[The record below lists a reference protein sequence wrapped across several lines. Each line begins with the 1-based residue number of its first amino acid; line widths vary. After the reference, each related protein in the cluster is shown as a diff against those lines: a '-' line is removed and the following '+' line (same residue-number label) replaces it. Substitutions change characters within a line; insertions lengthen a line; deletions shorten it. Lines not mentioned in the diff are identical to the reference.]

1 MSLPEGPL
9 GERFAHI
16 FAGGLYASIN
26 VAMVSTGVQLF
37 MTIYGISIF
46 LDAPKSI
53 RKGRLPY
60 IILNLI
66 ILFLSTLATVLDAY
80 TDFTAMFFAF
90 GPREYY
96 AAAFELEGQWP
107 RLLSVTCLE
116 VYILLGDGLLLYRCY
131 IIWKDF
137 IWSLILPALLYLSII
152 GVTIT
157 RFVLRGLLSST
168 SSFTEKQLTQDRL
181 TSTLFVMLTVSLNVV
196 LTSLIVF
203 RLLRAHRQLASVLP
217 NRSQVKVYKGIASI
231 LIESVFPLAFF
242 GLGYAILDIVLLWQL
257 WFSDTVKISCAGYP
271 HFFASSKDLNP
282 DKWFGIDCHLDSK
295 EEVVECDS
303 SPCPYRLS
311 LRPTFHQLRRLQT
324 ASFYAAVCTSDNA
337 VKAREFAESK
347 KEESKKKSPPVTP
360 PPTVT
365 QLLPEDSPQS
375 FHSADSTPAP
385 VTATTSTAP
394 KSFRPPSTS
403 SEEDSEEEDDN
414 DKEDESEEEDSET
427 PVPFHV
433 TYAAL
438 AEALPAESE
447 DTSVAQRSDNE
458 PPTSTLSPSLLS
470 PPTSLPLVQQDPVTK
485 PAKPI
490 PDLSMSDTTLL
501 KLLAEQQETTRRIQ
515 QSLDKLTAAKT
526 ASTRSPVKAP
536 EPFKGDSGDTQRFL
550 RYFTNWASAE
560 SELKGDDKKWISAAL
575 SYLQGAA
582 ASWAVQY
589 LDQIAAH
596 EAAADAAQ
604 KAAHPWPFSGD
615 WSTFVA
621 AFKKRFQPA
630 DQEKAAEAQ
639 LEALTQG
646 KQSASQF
653 AAKFMEIFPRTGLS
667 QKDGMARFRRKLSSN
682 DRLMLDL
689 IAITKPDDAKP
700 KTLQDYCDI
709 VNQNDFTFHG
719 SSASFLTPTA
729 SSRSAPARDPYAMDI
744 DATRVGP
751 SGRSREDFLQ
761 AMRGRCFGCGSS
773 AHIKKDGNHG
783 SLRCNH
789 CQRLGHSANVC
800 QDKFMGYPPGRGLTQ
815 RRRVAATQEAPFS
828 LFDDSSTP
836 AATIAATS
844 PAPPAAT
851 SSNVSLADLLV
862 AQKNQQDIL
871 ERLEKIQQQGF

>member
-1 MSLPEGPL
+1 MDP
-9 GERFAHI
+9 
-16 FAGGLYASIN
+16 AGTWVWA
-26 VAMVSTGVQLF
+26 
-37 MTIYGISIF
+37 
-46 LDAPKSI
+46 
-53 RKGRLPY
+53 
-60 IILNLI
+60 
-66 ILFLSTLATVLDAY
+66 TLAA
-80 TDFTAMFFAF
+80 
-90 GPREYY
+90 
-96 AAAFELEGQWP
+96 
-107 RLLSVTCLE
+107 
-116 VYILLGDGLLLYRCY
+116 
-131 IIWKDF
+131 
-137 IWSLILPALLYLSII
+137 
-152 GVTIT
+152 
-157 RFVLRGLLSST
+157 LRG
-168 SSFTEKQLTQDRL
+168 
-181 TSTLFVMLTVSLNVV
+181 
-196 LTSLIVF
+196 
-203 RLLRAHRQLASVLP
+203 
-217 NRSQVKVYKGIASI
+217 
-231 LIESVFPLAFF
+231 
-242 GLGYAILDIVLLWQL
+242 VLLWQL

-337 VKAREFAESK
+337 VKAREFAESR

-414 DKEDESEEEDSET
+414 DKEDETEEEDSET

-438 AEALPAESE
+438 AEALPAVTSLRRSGHSTPTTALTLTPRRALTPLPIPRESE

-458 PPTSTLSPSLLS
+458 PPTSTLSPSLLF
-470 PPTSLPLVQQDPVTK
+470 PLTSLPLVQQDPVTE

-490 PDLSMSDTTLL
+490 PDFSMSDTTLL

-653 AAKFMEIFPRTGLS
+653 AAKFMEIFPHRSIPEGC
-667 QKDGMARFRRKLSSN
+667 SN

-751 SGRSREDFLQ
+751 SGRSVRTSCKQCVDDALVADPPPTSRRTATTAHFV
-761 AMRGRCFGCGSS
+761 ATTASVS
-773 AHIKKDGNHG
+773 ATP
-783 SLRCNH
+783 LT
-789 CQRLGHSANVC
+789 
-800 QDKFMGYPPGRGLTQ
+800 LTQ

-851 SSNVSLADLLV
+851 SSNVSLADLLA

>member
-1 MSLPEGPL
+1 MLDPLFQRTTPPGPTALVSHGSPLTSGSPEP
-9 GERFAHI
+9 
-16 FAGGLYASIN
+16 
-26 VAMVSTGVQLF
+26 
-37 MTIYGISIF
+37 
-46 LDAPKSI
+46 
-53 RKGRLPY
+53 
-60 IILNLI
+60 
-66 ILFLSTLATVLDAY
+66 
-80 TDFTAMFFAF
+80 
-90 GPREYY
+90 GPR
-96 AAAFELEGQWP
+96 
-107 RLLSVTCLE
+107 S
-116 VYILLGDGLLLYRCY
+116 LLLRWCREQ
-131 IIWKDF
+131 
-137 IWSLILPALLYLSII
+137 P
-152 GVTIT
+152 
-157 RFVLRGLLSST
+157 
-168 SSFTEKQLTQDRL
+168 
-181 TSTLFVMLTVSLNVV
+181 
-196 LTSLIVF
+196 
-203 RLLRAHRQLASVLP
+203 
-217 NRSQVKVYKGIASI
+217 
-231 LIESVFPLAFF
+231 
-242 GLGYAILDIVLLWQL
+242 VLLWQL

-337 VKAREFAESK
+337 VKAREFAESR

-414 DKEDESEEEDSET
+414 DKEDETEEEDSET

-438 AEALPAESE
+438 AEALPAVTSLRRSGHSTPTTALTLTPRRALTPLPIPRESE

-639 LEALTQG
+639 LEALTQEG
-646 KQSASQF
+646 WYGTFS
-653 AAKFMEIFPRTGLS
+653 
-667 QKDGMARFRRKLSSN
+667 RKLSSN

-815 RRRVAATQEAPFS
+815 RRRVAATQEVPFS

>member
-1 MSLPEGPL
+1 MTFLL
-9 GERFAHI
+9 F
-16 FAGGLYASIN
+16 FD
-26 VAMVSTGVQLF
+26 VSPF
-37 MTIYGISIF
+37 
-46 LDAPKSI
+46 
-53 RKGRLPY
+53 
-60 IILNLI
+60 
-66 ILFLSTLATVLDAY
+66 
-80 TDFTAMFFAF
+80 
-90 GPREYY
+90 
-96 AAAFELEGQWP
+96 
-107 RLLSVTCLE
+107 
-116 VYILLGDGLLLYRCY
+116 
-131 IIWKDF
+131 
-137 IWSLILPALLYLSII
+137 
-152 GVTIT
+152 
-157 RFVLRGLLSST
+157 
-168 SSFTEKQLTQDRL
+168 
-181 TSTLFVMLTVSLNVV
+181 
-196 LTSLIVF
+196 
-203 RLLRAHRQLASVLP
+203 
-217 NRSQVKVYKGIASI
+217 
-231 LIESVFPLAFF
+231 
-242 GLGYAILDIVLLWQL
+242 VLLWQL

-337 VKAREFAESK
+337 VKAREFAESR

-385 VTATTSTAP
+385 VTATTRTAP

-427 PVPFHV
+427 PVPFHA

-438 AEALPAESE
+438 AEALPAVTSLRRSGHSTPTTALTLTPRRALTPLTIPRESE

-526 ASTRSPVKAP
+526 ASARSPVKAP

-828 LFDDSSTP
+828 LFDDSSTS
-836 AATIAATS
+836 AATIAAASST
-844 PAPPAAT
+844 PPAAA

>member
-1 MSLPEGPL
+1 MYSL
-9 GERFAHI
+9 
-16 FAGGLYASIN
+16 AS
-26 VAMVSTGVQLF
+26 
-37 MTIYGISIF
+37 
-46 LDAPKSI
+46 
-53 RKGRLPY
+53 
-60 IILNLI
+60 
-66 ILFLSTLATVLDAY
+66 
-80 TDFTAMFFAF
+80 
-90 GPREYY
+90 
-96 AAAFELEGQWP
+96 AAAL
-107 RLLSVTCLE
+107 
-116 VYILLGDGLLLYRCY
+116 
-131 IIWKDF
+131 
-137 IWSLILPALLYLSII
+137 
-152 GVTIT
+152 T
-157 RFVLRGLLSST
+157 RVSCPVRAACR
-168 SSFTEKQLTQDRL
+168 EQL
-181 TSTLFVMLTVSLNVV
+181 
-196 LTSLIVF
+196 
-203 RLLRAHRQLASVLP
+203 
-217 NRSQVKVYKGIASI
+217 
-231 LIESVFPLAFF
+231 
-242 GLGYAILDIVLLWQL
+242 VLLWQL

-337 VKAREFAESK
+337 VKAREFAESR

-414 DKEDESEEEDSET
+414 DKENESEEEDSET

-438 AEALPAESE
+438 AEALPAVTSLRRSGHSTPTTALTLTPRRALTPLPIPRELE

-470 PPTSLPLVQQDPVTK
+470 PPTSLPLVQQGPVTK
-485 PAKPI
+485 PAKPT
-490 PDLSMSDTTLL
+490 PDPSMSDPTLL

-604 KAAHPWPFSGD
+604 KAAHPWPFNGD
-615 WSTFVA
+615 WSAFVV

-667 QKDGMARFRRKLSSN
+667 QKDGMARFRRKLSTN

-719 SSASFLTPTA
+719 SSTSFLTPTT

-828 LFDDSSTP
+828 LFNNSST
-836 AATIAATS
+836 ATVAS
-844 PAPPAAT
+844 T
-851 SSNVSLADLLV
+851 SSAPALPNFSIADLL
-862 AQKNQQDIL
+862 AIQQKQQETL
-871 ERLEKIQQQGF
+871 ARLEQFQKQDFGEGCL

>member
-1 MSLPEGPL
+1 MHEVKT
-9 GERFAHI
+9 
-16 FAGGLYASIN
+16 AG
-26 VAMVSTGVQLF
+26 
-37 MTIYGISIF
+37 
-46 LDAPKSI
+46 
-53 RKGRLPY
+53 RC
-60 IILNLI
+60 
-66 ILFLSTLATVLDAY
+66 
-80 TDFTAMFFAF
+80 
-90 GPREYY
+90 RE
-96 AAAFELEGQWP
+96 QP
-107 RLLSVTCLE
+107 
-116 VYILLGDGLLLYRCY
+116 
-131 IIWKDF
+131 
-137 IWSLILPALLYLSII
+137 
-152 GVTIT
+152 
-157 RFVLRGLLSST
+157 
-168 SSFTEKQLTQDRL
+168 
-181 TSTLFVMLTVSLNVV
+181 
-196 LTSLIVF
+196 
-203 RLLRAHRQLASVLP
+203 
-217 NRSQVKVYKGIASI
+217 
-231 LIESVFPLAFF
+231 
-242 GLGYAILDIVLLWQL
+242 VLLWQL

-337 VKAREFAESK
+337 VKAREFAESR

-433 TYAAL
+433 TYARVSRSPSRTLTLTPRRAL
-438 AEALPAESE
+438 TPLPIPRESE

-458 PPTSTLSPSLLS
+458 PPTSTLSPSLLF
-470 PPTSLPLVQQDPVTK
+470 PPTSLPLVQQDPVTE

-490 PDLSMSDTTLL
+490 PDFSMSDTTLL

-653 AAKFMEIFPRTGLS
+653 AAKFMEIFPAPVYPRRT
-667 QKDGMARFRRKLSSN
+667 
-682 DRLMLDL
+682 
-689 IAITKPDDAKP
+689 P

-851 SSNVSLADLLV
+851 SSNVSLADLLA